1 MKKFTLSMITVM
13 AMSTLVIAGGD
24 TGKMVEEVEAAVV
37 PIIIEDDSSFYV
49 GLAYSYVDAE
59 IDGEQT
65 GNGYSLLAGYNYN
78 KYIAV
83 EGRYTATVGD
93 MDVENHILDGVD
105 GKSRPDGEYER
116 EVSSY
121 GLFLKPQLPIGD
133 AFSVY
138 GLLGYGSVTA
148 RATDESGLQWGL
160 GAQYSVTD
168 SIGLFVDYTSLYDGD
183 MDNAAEMIG
192 EHDFDS
198 QIVSTNV
205 GLTYS
210 F

>member
-13 AMSTLVIAGGD
+13 AISTLVVAGGD
-24 TGKMVEEVEAAVV
+24 TGKMVKEVEPAVV
-37 PIIIEDDSSFYV
+37 PIVVEDDSSFYV
-49 GLAYSYVDAE
+49 GAAYSYVDAE
-59 IDGEQT
+59 VDGEET

-83 EGRYTATVGD
+83 EGRFTSTVGD
-93 MDVENHILDGVD
+93 MDVENDR
-105 GKSRPDGEYER
+105 SSRNRPDGEYER
-116 EVSSY
+116 EVYSY

-133 AFSVY
+133 AFTVY
-138 GLLGYGSVTA
+138 GLLGYGSVIA
-148 RATDESGLQWGL
+148 RAADESGLQL
-160 GAQYSVTD
+160 GIGAKYSVTD
-168 SIGLFVDYTSLYDGD
+168 SIGVFVDYTSLYDGD
-183 MDNAAEMIG
+183 MDSPDVFVNNPQ
-192 EHDFDS
+192 DS